1 MTLDPGGGASL
12 LPMSLLDLIV
22 LNRRTA
28 TDAGTVAHVPEL
40 ADACVVKTCLRE
52 VQVTTRQA
60 FDQGDTPA
68 GSEGA
73 GDLYQGADAYG
84 FLLRLASGLESEIA
98 GETEIFGQIKEA
110 WRKYEAEHPASARA
124 LRPWMQR
131 LLQETKEIRSEYIV
145 GLGSATYG
153 SLARRLIGGRPEGST
168 LLVGAGQ
175 LAATVLPYLDSADL
189 RIYNRSPARAF
200 EMLAQARARDGSY
213 KTTVLEPTLEAEL
226 AAWRDARDVV
236 LCVPADPERDAARVA
251 AWREHADARG
261 GRILHLGIMDATGT
275 AWQGVPRLA
284 TLRDLFSL
292 RDAQA
297 EQRDALLA
305 RARRACLGKAQLAQL
320 DDADGSRPGTS
331 NHGWEDLAA
340 FLAL

>member
-1 MTLDPGGGASL
+1 
-12 LPMSLLDLIV
+12 MSLLDLIV

-28 TDAGTVAHVPEL
+28 TDAGVVAQVPTL
-40 ADACVVKTCLRE
+40 DDACVVKTCLRE
-52 VQVTTRQA
+52 VQVTTRDA
-60 FDQGDTPA
+60 FDLGDVPA
-68 GSEGA
+68 GAEAG
-73 GDLYQGADAYG
+73 GDLYQGAEAYG

-98 GETEIFGQIKEA
+98 GETQILGQIKEA
-110 WRKYEAEHPASARA
+110 WQKYETEHAGSAKS

-153 SLARRLIGGRPEGST
+153 SLARRLIGGRPEGTT
-168 LLVGAGQ
+168 LLLGAGQ

-200 EMLAQARARDGSY
+200 EMLAQARTRDSNHT
-213 KTTVLEPTLEAEL
+213 TTVLDPTLEAEL

-236 LCVPADPERDAARVA
+236 ICVPADAERDAARVA
-251 AWREHADARG
+251 TWREHAEARG

-275 AWQGVPRLA
+275 AWQGLPRLA
-284 TLRDLFSL
+284 CLRELFSL

-297 EQRDALLA
+297 EQRDALLV
-305 RARRACLGKAQLAQL
+305 RARRACAGKAQLAQL
-320 DDADGSRPGTS
+320 DDADGSRPGNS

-340 FLAL
+340 FLTL

>member
-1 MTLDPGGGASL
+1 
-12 LPMSLLDLIV
+12 MSLLDLIV

-28 TDAGTVAHVPEL
+28 TDAGLVAQVPTL
-40 ADACVVKTCLRE
+40 DDACVVKTCLRE
-52 VQVTTRQA
+52 VQVTTRSA
-60 FDQGDTPA
+60 FDDGKVAA
-68 GSEGA
+68 GADA
-73 GDLYQGADAYG
+73 GGELYQGAEAYG

-98 GETEIFGQIKEA
+98 GETQIFGQIKES
-110 WRKYEAEHPASARA
+110 WQKYETEHADSAKS

-153 SLARRLIGGRPEGST
+153 SLMRRLIGGRPEGTT

-175 LAATVLPYLDSADL
+175 LAATILPYLDSSDL

-200 EMLAQARARDGSY
+200 EMLAQSRARDSSY
-213 KTTVLEPTLEAEL
+213 TTTVLEPTLEAEL

-236 LCVPADPERDAARVA
+236 ICIPEDAERDALRVA
-251 AWREHADARG
+251 TWREHADARG

-284 TLRDLFSL
+284 CLRELFSL

-297 EQRDALLA
+297 EQRDALLQ
-305 RARRACLGKAQLAQL
+305 RARRACAGKAQLAQL
-320 DDADGSRPGTS
+320 DDADGSRPGS
-331 NHGWEDLAA
+331 SHHGWEDLAA
-340 FLAL
+340 FLSL

>member
-1 MTLDPGGGASL
+1 
-12 LPMSLLDLIV
+12 MSLLDLVV
-22 LNRRTA
+22 LNRRTV
-28 TDAGTVAHVPEL
+28 TDAGTVAAVPEL

-52 VQVTTRQA
+52 VQVATRTV
-60 FDQGDTPA
+60 FDQGDVPA
-68 GSEGA
+68 GATAA

-110 WRKYEAEHPASARA
+110 WRLYESAHPDSARA

-153 SLARRLIGGRPEGST
+153 SLARRLIGGRPEGTT
-168 LLVGAGQ
+168 LLIGAGQ
-175 LAATVLPYLDSADL
+175 LAATVMPYLDSADL
-189 RIYNRSPARAF
+189 RIYNRNPARAF
-200 EMLAQARARDGSY
+200 EMLRTVRARDSSY
-213 KTTVLEPTLEAEL
+213 RTTVLEPTLEAEL

-236 LCVPADPERDAARVA
+236 LCIPADPERDAARVA
-251 AWREHADARG
+251 AWREHAEARG
-261 GRILHLGIMDATGT
+261 GRILHLGIMSTAGT
-275 AWQGVPRLA
+275 AWSGVPRLA
-284 TLRDLFSL
+284 TLQDLFSL
-292 RDAQA
+292 RDTQA
-297 EQRDALLA
+297 EQREALLS

-331 NHGWEDLAA
+331 NHGWEDLAV
-340 FLAL
+340 FL

>member
-1 MTLDPGGGASL
+1 MA
-12 LPMSLLDLIV
+12 LLDLIV
-22 LNRRTA
+22 LNRRT
-28 TDAGTVAHVPEL
+28 TSDAGTVARVPEL
-40 ADACVVKTCLRE
+40 TNACVVKTCLRE
-52 VQVTTRQA
+52 VQVATRA
-60 FDQGDTPA
+60 TFDEGDVPA
-68 GSEGA
+68 GATAA

-110 WRKYEAEHPASARA
+110 WRQFETAHPDNAKP

-153 SLARRLIGGRPEGST
+153 SLARRLIGGRPEGTT

-189 RIYNRSPARAF
+189 RLYNRSPARAF
-200 EMLAQARARDGSY
+200 DMLRLARARDSSY
-213 KTTVLEPTLEAEL
+213 KTTVLEPSLEAEL

-236 LCVPADPERDAARVA
+236 LCVPADAQRDPARVA

-261 GRILHLGIMDATGT
+261 GRILHLGIMSALGT
-275 AWQGVPRLA
+275 AWDGVPRLA
-284 TLRDLFSL
+284 TLQDLFNL
-292 RDAQA
+292 RDTQA
-297 EQRDALLA
+297 EQREALLS

-331 NHGWEDLAA
+331 NHGWEDLAV
-340 FLAL
+340 FL

>member
-1 MTLDPGGGASL
+1 
-12 LPMSLLDLIV
+12 MSLLDLIV
-22 LNRRTA
+22 LNRRTT
-28 TDAGTVAHVPEL
+28 TDTGAPAPVPEL

-52 VQVTTRQA
+52 VQVTTRAA
-60 FDQGDTPA
+60 FDAGDVPA
-68 GSEGA
+68 GSTGA
-73 GDLYQGADAYG
+73 GDLYMGADAYG

-98 GETEIFGQIKEA
+98 GETEIFGQIKQA
-110 WRKYEAEHPASARA
+110 WRNYEAEHQQSARE

-153 SLARRLIGGRPEGST
+153 SLARRLLGGRPEGTT
-168 LLVGAGQ
+168 LLIGAGQ
-175 LAATVLPYLDSADL
+175 LAQTVLPYLDCADL

-200 EMLAQARARDGSY
+200 EMLKLARARDSAY

-236 LCVPADPERDAARVA
+236 LCVPADPQRDAARVA
-251 AWREHADARG
+251 AWRDGAAERG
-261 GRILHLGIMDATGT
+261 GRVLHLGIMGSAGT
-275 AWQGVPRLA
+275 AWAGVPRLA
-284 TLRDLFSL
+284 TLEELFGM

-297 EQRDALLA
+297 EQRDALLQ
-305 RARRACLGKAQLAQL
+305 RARRACLGKAQLAKL

-331 NHGWEDLAA
+331 NHGWEDLAV
-340 FLAL
+340 FQALGS

>member
-1 MTLDPGGGASL
+1 
-12 LPMSLLDLIV
+12 MSLLDLTV
-22 LNRRTA
+22 LNRSTA
-28 TDAGTVAHVPEL
+28 TDAGAAGQRPEL

-52 VQVTTRQA
+52 VQVATRPA
-60 FDQGDTPA
+60 FD
-68 GSEGA
+68 A
-73 GDLYQGADAYG
+73 GDMPAVETGAAELYRGADAYS
-84 FLLRLASGLESEIA
+84 FLLRLATGLESEIA

-110 WRKYEAEHPASARA
+110 WRQYETAHPDGAKP

-153 SLARRLIGGRPEGST
+153 SLTRRLIGGRPEGTT
-168 LLVGAGQ
+168 LLIGAGQ
-175 LAATVLPYLDSADL
+175 LATTVLPYLDSADL
-189 RIYNRSPARAF
+189 RLYNRSPARVF
-200 EMLAQARARDGSY
+200 EMLRIARARDSSY
-213 KTTVLEPTLEAEL
+213 RTTVLEPTLGDEL

-236 LCVPADPERDAARVA
+236 LCVPADPGRDAARVA

-261 GRILHLGIMDATGT
+261 GRILHLGIMSTAGT
-275 AWQGVPRLA
+275 AWDGVARLA
-284 TLRDLFSL
+284 TLQDLFSL

-297 EQRDALLA
+297 GQRDALLA

-331 NHGWEDLAA
+331 NHGWEDLAV
-340 FLAL
+340 FL

>member
-1 MTLDPGGGASL
+1 
-12 LPMSLLDLIV
+12 MSLLDLIV

-28 TDAGTVAHVPEL
+28 TDAGVVSQVPTL
-40 ADACVVKTCLRE
+40 DDACVVKTCLRE
-52 VQVTTRQA
+52 VQVTTRDA
-60 FDQGDTPA
+60 FDLGDVPA
-68 GSEGA
+68 GVDAG
-73 GDLYQGADAYG
+73 GDLYQGAEAYG

-110 WRKYEAEHPASARA
+110 WRKYETEHAGSAKS

-153 SLARRLIGGRPEGST
+153 SLARRLIGGRPEGTT

-200 EMLAQARARDGSY
+200 EMLAQARARDSGY
-213 KTTVLEPTLEAEL
+213 TTTVLEPTLDAEL

-236 LCVPADPERDAARVA
+236 LCVPADVARDAARVA
-251 AWREHADARG
+251 TWREHAEARG

-284 TLRDLFSL
+284 CLRELFSL

-297 EQRDALLA
+297 EQRDALLV
-305 RARRACLGKAQLAQL
+305 RARRACAGKAQLAQL
-320 DDADGSRPGTS
+320 DDADGSRPGSS
-331 NHGWEDLAA
+331 NHGWEDLAV
-340 FLAL
+340 FLTL